1 MHQACE
7 TCLFIDVHILRFSYL
22 KPICFGAFL
31 AIMII
36 CCLVE
41 SFVPHLFL
49 RSAQHFDRAAAKSI
63 SSLIAL
69 IALTAKAANLN
80 VTVGTLV
87 TKACKSSPLYS
98 CKQQPLGFWLIRVFQ
113 PTTECA
119 SCSTAS
125 EFARGEQTAS
135 AMTVVTDALQ
145 AGFFRQI
152 ALNAVL
158 CSAVESFF

>member
-7 TCLFIDVHILRFSYL
+7 TCLFINVHILRFSYL

-41 SFVPHLFL
+41 SFVQHLFL

-63 SSLIAL
+63 SSLIA
-69 IALTAKAANLN
+69 KAAN
-80 VTVGTLV
+80 VTVVALV

-98 CKQQPLGFWLIRVFQ
+98 CKQQPLGFWLITVFQ
-113 PTTECA
+113 PTTEDA

-125 EFARGEQTAS
+125 EFQR
-135 AMTVVTDALQ
+135 
-145 AGFFRQI
+145 
-152 ALNAVL
+152 
-158 CSAVESFF
+158 